1 MIDTPHTSGSL
12 RNRLT
17 AILIGGA
24 AVLAIL
30 LYLVV
35 RNYAAQIAQ
44 QGQDNILNASV
55 TSILDA
61 AVIRDGQLEID
72 FPYSSFSMLNTGSD
86 DRVFYA
92 IYQGDTILSG
102 YADLPRVQGA
112 DTVQIDGTDV
122 RIATASRVLIGANAR
137 TKISVSVAQSKD
149 ALSLTLNRISKQV
162 AGFGAGFFALAT
174 LLAFRAT

>member
-72 FPYSSFSMLNTGSD
+72 FPYSSFI
-86 DRVFYA
+86 RV
-92 IYQGDTILSG
+92 TRSC
-102 YADLPRVQGA
+102 P
-112 DTVQIDGTDV
+112 
-122 RIATASRVLIGANAR
+122 
-137 TKISVSVAQSKD
+137 
-149 ALSLTLNRISKQV
+149 
-162 AGFGAGFFALAT
+162 AT
-174 LLAFRAT
+174 LIYRVCRGRIRCKLTALMFELQPRRGF